1 MFRDRNDA
9 ALQLANA
16 LQKYRGQNPLVL
28 GIPRGGAVIGAVLAR
43 ELKGDLDV
51 ILTRKLRTPGRPE
64 LAMGSIDE
72 NGDVY
77 LNESIMGILQISD
90 EFIAEEKRR
99 QLDVIH
105 ARARSYRCIYPKIPL
120 EGRTIIITDD
130 GTATGATMKVAI
142 RVARAAEPERLVV
155 GLPVGPHDSVA
166 GLKQDVDEMV
176 CLRTPPDFEAVGQFY
191 ESFDQVEDE
200 EVEKILLDFARRR
213 A

>member
-9 ALQLANA
+9 ALQLADA
-16 LQKYRGQNPLVL
+16 LQKYRGQNSLVL

-90 EFIAEEKRR
+90 ERIAEEKRR

-105 ARARSYRCIYPKIPL
+105 ARTRSYRCIYPKIPL
-120 EGRTIIITDD
+120 EGRTVIITDD
-130 GTATGATMKVAI
+130 GIATGATMKVAI

-155 GLPVGPHDSVA
+155 GLPVGPPDSVA
-166 GLKQDVDEMV
+166 GLKQDVDQMV